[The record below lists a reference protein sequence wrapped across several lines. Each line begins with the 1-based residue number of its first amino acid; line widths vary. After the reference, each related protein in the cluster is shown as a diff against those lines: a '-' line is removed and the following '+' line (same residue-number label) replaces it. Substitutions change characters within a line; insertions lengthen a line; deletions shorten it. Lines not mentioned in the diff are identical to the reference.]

1 MGVGERNG
9 HSRQGE
15 QLEVVKTAVI
25 RVCKGLSM
33 AGMKSK
39 CEGGVGWKAG
49 KGGRHQ
55 IMKPALNT

>member
-1 MGVGERNG
+1 MGVEERNG

-25 RVCKGLSM
+25 QVCKDMSM
-33 AGMKSK
+33 AGMKSI
-39 CEGGVGWKAG
+39 CEGGVGWKAE